1 MALTHLSTLFPAV
14 DFVDAHR
21 RLAVDDDRRRA
32 AGAGTVGLG
41 PIALA
46 SGVAAVT
53 IRPGTSVEIVDGVDD
68 DATCVV
74 VFADASA
81 FSDFHNELRSV
92 PGVQLSGGI
101 TYERG
106 GYGEFDGWEPA
117 LRALY
122 QGRPVY
128 DPADHDGALAARSF
142 VHGVD
147 PVEVVGAHVRAHG
160 FAVVRNVFSADEI
173 AALDGAVTRLE
184 QESTPDT
191 PATWWTTDANG
202 AARPCQIHYVTQRAP
217 EMAWIESDARMT
229 ALVEASS
236 PGLVPHPDRG
246 NGVFAVLKHPGAN
259 GGMTDLPWHIDCGL
273 GGHTLLCPGIHIGV
287 QFTASNPAVGAFA
300 VLAGSHESSVR
311 RAEVDES
318 TWPVVVADTRPG
330 DVTIHFTH
338 AFHAAPPPTGDG
350 PGRRTLYLGYG
361 RPDAYDAI
369 GAGRSF
375 DDLLSAT
382 ADDGFV
388 SFDEGTKGSAV
399 DS

>member
-1 MALTHLSTLFPAV
+1 MTLAHISALFPEV
-14 DFVDAHR
+14 DFVDSHR
-21 RLAVDDDRRRA
+21 RLAVDDCRRGA
-32 AGAGTVGLG
+32 AGAGTSGLA
-41 PIALA
+41 PIALVVD
-46 SGVAAVT
+46 GAAVT
-53 IRPGTSVEIVDGVDD
+53 IRPGTSVEIVEGIDE

-74 VFADASA
+74 VFHSASDYA
-81 FSDFHNELRSV
+81 DFHNELRSV
-92 PGVQLSGGI
+92 TGVHLSGAI

-128 DPADHDGALAARSF
+128 EPTDHDAVHAARTF

-147 PVEVVGAHVRAHG
+147 PVEVVGFHVRTHG
-160 FAVVRNVFSADEI
+160 FAIVRGVFGAEEI
-173 AALDGAVTRLE
+173 AALDAAVTRLE

-191 PATWWTTDANG
+191 PGTWWTTDADG
-202 AARPCQIHYVTQRAP
+202 VDRPCQIHYTTQRSP
-217 EMAWIESDARMT
+217 EMAWIETDVRMT
-229 ALVEASS
+229 ALVEASI

-246 NGVFAVLKHPGAN
+246 NGVFAVLKHPGAR

-273 GGHTLLCPGIHIGV
+273 GGHTLLCPGLHIGV
-287 QFTASNPAVGAFA
+287 QLTASTPGVGAFA

-318 TWPVVVADTRPG
+318 TWPVVVVDTRPG
-330 DVTIHFTH
+330 DVTIHVPH
-338 AFHAAPPPTGDG
+338 VFHAAPPPTGDG

-361 RPDAYDAI
+361 RQEAYDVI
-369 GAGRSF
+369 GPGRSF
-375 DDLLSAT
+375 DDLLSDT

-388 SFDEGTKGSAV
+388 SFDEGTARS
-399 DS
+399 